1 MFGVYKILSAVEKE
15 GEAVVVVV
23 FVVFVI
29 ADDASP

>member
-1 MFGVYKILSAVEKE
+1 MLGVCETLSAVEKE

-23 FVVFVI
+23 FVI